1 MVLIVCH
8 KTRQPISPPIF
19 QKRRA
24 KQYLKQLVFLV
35 NGENVFETSLP
46 SKGLLVIGNEG
57 RGISALTEQLLT
69 RRLSIPKHPDGGA
82 ESLNAAV
89 AAGILAALCYGGRSI
104 GPVGR

>member
-1 MVLIVCH
+1 MGAVFRVSSWELPLEQLLAESPEIQVAGAVL
-8 KTRQPISPPIF
+8 
-19 QKRRA
+19 
-24 KQYLKQLVFLV
+24 

-57 RGISALTEQLLT
+57 RGISAETELLLT